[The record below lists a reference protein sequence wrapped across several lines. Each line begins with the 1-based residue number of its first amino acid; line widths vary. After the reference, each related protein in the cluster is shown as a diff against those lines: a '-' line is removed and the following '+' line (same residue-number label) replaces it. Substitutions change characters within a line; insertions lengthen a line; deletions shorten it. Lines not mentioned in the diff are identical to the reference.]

1 MRTKG
6 IKTVYLCGA
15 DVTACVKSTAYNM
28 AKSGYT
34 VHVLSDCVT
43 NYDKTKINEML
54 RYYESKGCIVERFA
68 DMTPG
73 NICEE

>member
-6 IKTVYLCGA
+6 IKTVYLGGA
-15 DVTACVKSTAYNM
+15 DATVCVKSKAYNM

-43 NYDKTKINEML
+43 SYDKTKINEML
-54 RYYESKGCIVERFA
+54 RYYESKGCIVEKFA